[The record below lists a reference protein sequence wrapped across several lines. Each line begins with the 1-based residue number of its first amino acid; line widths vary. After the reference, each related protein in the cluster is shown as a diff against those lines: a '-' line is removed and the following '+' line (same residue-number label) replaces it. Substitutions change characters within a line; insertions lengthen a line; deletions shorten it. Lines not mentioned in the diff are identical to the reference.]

1 MRTVWT
7 MAFVAAAALSF
18 CFPDFIVF
26 RFTQAAIWAIAL
38 VGLVILCGISGQFSF
53 AQAALFGI
61 GGYSAAILVNQTPL
75 SIYVGLPAALLM
87 GFAAGYGLGRIAG
100 SHSLWTQAL
109 VTYAFA
115 IAFPQL
121 LRWRLIEGITGGV
134 SGLYLDFPTPPVDF
148 LSDDRWRFLMTLG
161 LLGSGLWFAYN
172 LIDSRSGRALLATR
186 DHDLAAS
193 AQGIRVVQARATASG
208 IAGAYIALA
217 GCLSAYQFGFVGPTG
232 YTFGLSVQM
241 LFGLVIGGMHS
252 PGGAVLGGL
261 ILQFLP
267 DFTAGLGKG
276 LSGLLYAVLL
286 MGTMVLLPEGL
297 AGLFANLLS
306 SGPRASR
313 PLMAPY
319 ARARPFGEVQGR
331 RPRSGR
337 T

>member
-7 MAFVAAAALSF
+7 MAFVTAAALSF
-18 CFPDFIVF
+18 CLPDFIVF

-38 VGLVILCGISGQFSF
+38 IGLVILCGISGQFSF

-61 GGYSAAILVNQTPL
+61 GGYSAAILVNQTAL
-75 SIYVGLPAALLM
+75 SIYVGLPAALVT

-134 SGLYLDFPTPPVDF
+134 GGLYLDFPTPPVDF

-161 LLGSGLWFAYN
+161 LLGSGLWLAYN

-186 DHDLAAS
+186 DNDLAAA
-193 AQGIRVVQARATASG
+193 AQGIRVVQARAAASG

-217 GCLSAYQFGFVGPTG
+217 GCLSAYQFGFVGPTA
-232 YTFGLSVQM
+232 YTFGLSIQM

-297 AGLFANLLS
+297 AGMLNRLS
-306 SGPRASR
+306 ARLPRLTGEAPPKGAEGGSHSRAS
-313 PLMAPY
+313 
-319 ARARPFGEVQGR
+319 
-331 RPRSGR
+331 
-337 T
+337 

>member
-38 VGLVILCGISGQFSF
+38 VGLVILCGVSGQFSF

-61 GGYSAAILVNQTPL
+61 GGYSAAIVVNQTPL
-75 SIYVGLPAALLM
+75 SIYVGLPAAVLM

-121 LRWRLIEGITGGV
+121 LRWRLIEGFTGGV
-134 SGLYLDFPTPPVDF
+134 GGLYLDFPSPPVDF

-161 LLGSGLWFAYN
+161 LLGTGLWLAYN

-186 DHDLAAS
+186 DNDLAAS
-193 AQGIRVVQARATASG
+193 VQGIRVAQARAAASG

-217 GCLSAYQFGFVGPTG
+217 GCLSAFQFGFVGPTG
-232 YTFGLSVQM
+232 YTFGLSIQM

-261 ILQFLP
+261 VLQFLP
-267 DFTAGLGKG
+267 DLTAGLGKG

-286 MGTMVLLPEGL
+286 MGAVVVVPEGL
-297 AGLFANLLS
+297 AGMLQRFIS
-306 SGPRASR
+306 SVPRASR
-313 PLMAPY
+313 SRY
-319 ARARPFGEVQGR
+319 GR
-331 RPRSGR
+331 S
-337 T
+337 

>member
-1 MRTVWT
+1 

-38 VGLVILCGISGQFSF
+38 VGLVILCGVSGQFSF

-61 GGYSAAILVNQTPL
+61 GGYAAAILVNQTSL
-75 SIYVGLPAALLM
+75 SVYLGLPAAVLM

-100 SHSLWTQAL
+100 GHSLWTQAL

-121 LRWRLIEGITGGV
+121 LRWRLIEGLTGGV
-134 SGLYLDFPTPPVDF
+134 SGLYLDFPRPPVDF

-161 LLGSGLWFAYN
+161 LLGGGLWFAYN
-172 LIDSRSGRALLATR
+172 LIDSRSGRAMLAAR
-186 DHDLAAS
+186 EHDLAAA
-193 AQGIRVVQARATASG
+193 AQGIRVIQVRATASG

-232 YTFGLSVQM
+232 YTFGLSIQM
-241 LFGLVIGGMHS
+241 LFGVVIGGMHS

-276 LSGLLYAVLL
+276 LSALLYAVLL
-286 MGTMVLLPEGL
+286 MTAIVALPEGL
-297 AGLFANLLS
+297 AGMVQRLS
-306 SGPRASR
+306 LRIRSVRRAPSSSS
-313 PLMAPY
+313 PPIG
-319 ARARPFGEVQGR
+319 GEAG
-331 RPRSGR
+331 
-337 T
+337 

>member
-38 VGLVILCGISGQFSF
+38 VGLVILCGVSGQFSF

-61 GGYSAAILVNQTPL
+61 GGYSAAIVVNQTPL
-75 SIYVGLPAALLM
+75 SIYVGLPAAVLM

-115 IAFPQL
+115 IAFPQF

-134 SGLYLDFPTPPVDF
+134 GGLYLDFPSPPADF
-148 LSDDRWRFLMTLG
+148 LSDDRWRFLLTLG
-161 LLGSGLWFAYN
+161 LLGTGLWLAYN
-172 LIDSRSGRALLATR
+172 LIASRSGRALLATR
-186 DHDLAAS
+186 DNDLAAS
-193 AQGIRVVQARATASG
+193 VQGIRVAQARAAASG

-217 GCLSAYQFGFVGPTG
+217 GCLSAFQFGFVGPTG
-232 YTFGLSVQM
+232 YTFGLSIHM

-261 ILQFLP
+261 VLQFLP
-267 DFTAGLGKG
+267 DLTAGLGKG
-276 LSGLLYAVLL
+276 LSALLYAVLL
-286 MGTMVLLPEGL
+286 IGAIVVLPQGL
-297 AGLFANLLS
+297 AGLPEALRLHLKRRSVRS
-306 SGPRASR
+306 SAVRAPSHR
-313 PLMAPY
+313 
-319 ARARPFGEVQGR
+319 
-331 RPRSGR
+331 
-337 T
+337 

>member
-26 RFTQAAIWAIAL
+26 RFTQAAIWSIAL
-38 VGLVILCGISGQFSF
+38 VGLVILCGVSGQFSF

-61 GGYSAAILVNQTPL
+61 GGYAAAILVNHTPL
-75 SIYVGLPAALLM
+75 SLYVGLPLAVLM

-115 IAFPQL
+115 IAFPQM

-134 SGLYLDFPTPPVDF
+134 GGLYLDFPTPPAAF
-148 LSDDRWRFLMTLG
+148 LSDDRWRFLMTLS
-161 LLGSGLWFAYN
+161 LLAAGLWLAYN

-186 DHDLAAS
+186 DNDLAAS
-193 AQGIRVVQARATASG
+193 AQGIRVAQVRAAASG

-217 GCLSAYQFGFVGPTG
+217 GCLSAWQYGFVGPTG
-232 YTFGLSVQM
+232 YTFGLSIQM

-261 ILQFLP
+261 VLQFLP
-267 DFTAGLGKG
+267 DLTAGLGKG

-286 MGTMVLLPEGL
+286 MGAIVALPEGL
-297 AGLFANLLS
+297 AGLFTRLMS

-313 PLMAPY
+313 SLMASY
-319 ARARPFGEVQGR
+319 ERAR

-337 T
+337 A

>member
-61 GGYSAAILVNQTPL
+61 GGYSAAIVVNQSPL
-75 SIYVGLPAALLM
+75 SIYLGLPAAVSM

-121 LRWRLIEGITGGV
+121 LRWRLIEDITGGV
-134 SGLYLDFPTPPVDF
+134 SGLYLDFPSPPVDF

-161 LLGSGLWFAYN
+161 LLGTGLWLAYN

-186 DHDLAAS
+186 DNDLAAS
-193 AQGIRVVQARATASG
+193 AQGIRVAQARATASG

-217 GCLSAYQFGFVGPTG
+217 GCLSAFQFGFVGPTG
-232 YTFGLSVQM
+232 YTFGLSIQM
-241 LFGLVIGGMHS
+241 LFGLVIGGMYS

-261 ILQFLP
+261 VLQFLP
-267 DFTAGLGKG
+267 DLTAGLGKG
-276 LSGLLYAVLL
+276 LSGLLYGVLL
-286 MGTMVLLPEGL
+286 MGAIVVLPQGL
-297 AGLFANLLS
+297 AGLLEALRLHRQRKTAR
-306 SGPRASR
+306 PTAAARAPSR
-313 PLMAPY
+313 PPDA
-319 ARARPFGEVQGR
+319 
-331 RPRSGR
+331 SW
-337 T
+337 

>member
-1 MRTVWT
+1 
-7 MAFVAAAALSF
+7 MAFVAVAALSF

-61 GGYSAAILVNQTPL
+61 GGYSAAIVVNQTPL
-75 SIYVGLPAALLM
+75 SIYVGLPAAVLM

-134 SGLYLDFPTPPVDF
+134 GGLYLDFPSPPADF

-161 LLGSGLWFAYN
+161 LLGTGLWLAYN

-186 DHDLAAS
+186 DNDLAAS
-193 AQGIRVVQARATASG
+193 VQGIRVAQARAAASG

-217 GCLSAYQFGFVGPTG
+217 GCLSAFQFGFVGPTG
-232 YTFGLSVQM
+232 YTFGLSIQM

-261 ILQFLP
+261 VLQFLP
-267 DFTAGLGKG
+267 DLTAGLGKG
-276 LSGLLYAVLL
+276 LSALLYAVLL
-286 MGTMVLLPEGL
+286 IGAIVVLPQGL
-297 AGLFANLLS
+297 AGLPEALRLHLKRKSVRS
-306 SGPRASR
+306 SA
-313 PLMAPY
+313 
-319 ARARPFGEVQGR
+319 ARAPSHR
-331 RPRSGR
+331 
-337 T
+337 

>member
-75 SIYVGLPAALLM
+75 SVYFGLPAAMLT

-109 VTYAFA
+109 VSYAFA

-148 LSDDRWRFLMTLG
+148 LSDDRWRFVMTLG
-161 LLGSGLWFAYN
+161 VLGTGLWFAYN
-172 LIDSRSGRALLATR
+172 LIDSRSGRALLAAR

-193 AQGIRVVQARATASG
+193 AQGIQVTQARAAASG

-232 YTFGLSVQM
+232 YTFGLSIQM

-286 MGTMVLLPEGL
+286 MGAVVAMPEGL
-297 AGLFANLLS
+297 AGLLTRLS
-306 SGPRASR
+306 RRLPR
-313 PLMAPY
+313 L
-319 ARARPFGEVQGR
+319 ARY
-331 RPRSGR
+331 
-337 T
+337 